1 MWGGGNR
8 GLKGLVR
15 SNVAEVRVVHYD
27 EEASKEGAASNKRNK
42 VRLSSQ
48 VHKHGDEGKNP
59 A

>member
-1 MWGGGNR
+1 M
-8 GLKGLVR
+8 
-15 SNVAEVRVVHYD
+15 VHYD